1 MKKRLPYFIL
11 LILLIA
17 VETLIALTQHGNWL
31 RYYGGDVIV
40 VWVVYC
46 LVQSLLGGKNNH
58 YIVHVGVLIFAFL
71 VEFLQLINI
80 VELIGLGE
88 IEFFRILIG
97 TSFAVEDL
105 FSYAAGTAIGCAGTF
120 IYKKFQL
127 KK

>member
-1 MKKRLPYFIL
+1 MKKRLPYVIL

-40 VWVVYC
+40 VWTVYC